1 MTRQDVNQAQLQT
14 AFLYGTNSAYI
25 EALQAEYEKDPLSVE
40 PGWREFFAALGDD
53 PASVD
58 KAAKGASWSKPNWPQ
73 TPKGDL
79 INALD
84 GDWPTIEKAVAEKLR
99 AKAVEVAPS
108 APVSDDEIRRA
119 TLPFSVRADDDPR
132 LPDARPS
139 ARQSRSARP
148 RASERSRGTP
158 SGDYGFREFDYDR
171 TIFIDHV
178 LGLEYATVREML
190 AILRRTYC
198 GTIGFELI
206 DISDPAEKSWIQE
219 RVEGPHKEI
228 QFTKEGK
235 RAIVSKLVEFGGN
248 SKASSI
254 SSTPARSGSASTE
267 ARQ

>member
-1 MTRQDVNQAQLQT
+1 MTRQDVNQALLQT

-58 KAAKGASWSKPNWPQ
+58 KAAKGASWRKPNWPQ

-84 GDWPTIEKAVAEKLR
+84 GDWPATEKAVAEKLR

-108 APVSDDEIRRA
+108 APGQRGRDSPRDAR
-119 TLPFSVRADDDPR
+119 FSARADDDPR

-148 RASERSRGTP
+148 RASERSRGAP
-158 SGDYGFREFDYDR
+158 SGDLRISRIRLRPQDLHRSRARARIRDR
-171 TIFIDHV
+171 ARDA
-178 LGLEYATVREML
+178 G
-190 AILRRTYC
+190 
-198 GTIGFELI
+198 
-206 DISDPAEKSWIQE
+206 DPA
-219 RVEGPHKEI
+219 PHLLRHDRLRI
-228 QFTKEGK
+228 HPYLRSG
-235 RAIVSKLVEFGGN
+235 RRNPGSRSA
-248 SKASSI
+248 SKAPTRRSSSRRKASAPFCRNWSNRRDSKTSSI
-254 SSTPARSGSASTE
+254 SSTPARSGSASTA